1 MNEPT
6 IKAQQSRK
14 TFLPLL
20 LAVAGVLAGGSV
32 SQATTYYSADFS
44 SSKFT
49 NGYLGGFTNG
59 VTISLGQD
67 GWLQSGTSNTN
78 NPVTITNG
86 TAKLTP
92 TSTGAQTVFHTN
104 PITLTAPST
113 IYASF
118 DVNISNAHATGASFF
133 TFVGSAT
140 GGTNYGRLYLRR
152 PGGVAATSGFN
163 VGIKTGAAT
172 QVFGTTAFPFGAY
185 KIVVAYDANT
195 GTSNDAVAVYVN
207 PIGQNRSAWTNEISV
222 TTAEADPAGFASIT
236 LTGGAT
242 SGSTANTVSIS
253 KLITAD
259 SVSEALP
266 PPSVPISSAATAPGT
281 GGFTANWTASS
292 GATKYYLDVATDSG
306 FTSIVGVFNN
316 FDVGNV
322 TSYSVTGSFTGGTT
336 LYYRVRAYNSA
347 GSSANSATQIVG
359 ITAALLPTVSNGA
372 VDGTVTWTNGPGWT
386 PNNPISTNTATVTF
400 NGLLTGNLV
409 ANNDSTG
416 NFVLNAITNA
426 ISGTGS
432 LTYTGGTLQFVANG
446 STKPTLTFA
455 NTNLVQTFSNNIQVD
470 AELKVSQAGSTA
482 SNSIL
487 AGPISGVGGMNKSGN
502 GYVWITRSNNTFG
515 GIPTVGAGQLTV
527 VNLGNAGSPS
537 SLGTNGTI
545 SLGGG
550 TNTGTLRW
558 ESAASESSD
567 KEFNLVGS
575 TGGGTLEVRGTNNLL
590 TLSGSVNTG
599 TNTNSRTF
607 AIGGDGSAT
616 FNGVISGN
624 AALRVNGSK
633 DRTVILGNASNSFG
647 GQVTIDGNI
656 TGKSYKVQ
664 VASIGMSGSNSPLG
678 TNGTIHIGS
687 TVSNSFNFLVF
698 SSTVNSTTDKTIN
711 LAGSNAGHAL
721 IANKAAALLKFT
733 SLFTAT
739 GPGAKTLYVD
749 QDDVGGITELAG
761 SIPNSADGSAIA
773 LNKNGLGTLVL
784 SASNT
789 FTGGVTIKGGT
800 LKLANSQ
807 ALAGGDV
814 IIPTSGVGSCKLSV
828 NYSGQGSQLGVL
840 TLQPNAAATIDLGT
854 NSASSL
860 SFASATLSAS
870 ALLTIANSTK
880 GSLYITDTNSVP
892 LSQIK
897 SVENPTYLPDFT
909 TNGKLIF
916 VENAVTITDATGT
929 IDGLQ
934 AQINSTRAANAD
946 ALIKIQLKSGT
957 TYSVTA
963 NPLILDSNMCLTGGS
978 SSSIESA
985 NSSVTAT
992 SLVKINGSTI
1002 AINNLT
1008 LNGKNAP
1015 LYGIESAVGV
1025 SRINVDQVTVS
1036 GTGKDGIYLQGAGSA
1051 VFNNE
1056 MTVTR
1061 CRASN
1066 IPNGAGIHIKGST
1079 QVFCSD
1085 NLSQSNQ
1092 TGFMIET
1099 SQHGTFYRNQAISN
1113 TKGLSLQG
1121 ANWCKIADNVIQGGS
1136 TGIFTDSTSLNNFL
1150 VGNILR
1156 NCPQG
1161 LSLDGIGNTSYANSF
1176 GSGVG
1181 TNVVSTGGNFLFSAQ
1196 QLGVSD
1202 SGYFHPP
1209 TSTNLHNDPIV
1220 NGKARTDITT
1230 NAPSLSAIQTAYNA
1244 ARTSKPYDVIVLH
1257 LTAPEITGDSPLS
1270 LSSNTCVLLDGT
1282 IKLNPGISAFSAT
1295 NSTCVSISGGTING
1309 QNTTGRYGINLDQ
1322 CSRILIEGVTLRDF
1336 GDKNTRVS
1344 GSDVIKVGSC
1354 SNPVV
1359 ISSCTIDGGA
1369 SRGIWTISS
1378 SSVMA
1383 VGNTISN
1390 VNMDGIDFDSATLS
1404 SLLLRNT
1411 SQNNVRYGIF
1421 IEEGAQNNIAIGNTC
1436 STNEIGINLYSSYTS
1451 SVQRQTWHNGLFM
1464 NSVDSNLRG
1473 IRFGAATPSSTS
1485 ENFAFNNRIY
1495 GNSNNG
1501 IDAQNTGVDNY
1512 LSQNIF
1518 SGNAADFGDQTS
1530 AVSFNPPRVANST
1543 PVVTEQLNVLEN
1555 SINTNP
1561 NVPLASDSDGNLLT
1575 YSILSGSDAGKFQL
1589 DPVSGL
1595 LAFISAPDYETP
1607 TDVGGVRAGDN
1618 IYNLTVQVS
1627 DGTEVVTKNIAV
1639 TVQDVVEN
1647 HAPIGIA
1654 LTPST
1659 ISENNALSAQ
1669 AGVFSTTDTDVGNT
1683 FTYTLVTGT
1692 GGDDNASFS
1701 IIGANLVAATVFNYE
1716 TKNSYSLRVRTTD
1729 QGGLFFEQSF
1739 VISVSNLIDSPA
1751 EYKAAWLSTNQL
1763 STNSIWTDDPNKVGY
1778 SLATAYAF
1786 GLSPSVSG
1794 GKPVTITTSS
1804 NNSVKI
1810 LYLQNTNTN
1819 NGVSYAVKGG
1829 VNLATGLLE
1838 SIPATMSTN
1847 QPTNRPTGY
1856 AQYEATYSGG
1866 TNTRG
1871 FLKVQAVVP

>member
-1 MNEPT
+1 MSVKNNRST
-6 IKAQQSRK
+6 FRFAVCTLRK
-14 TFLPLL
+14 SLLPLV
-20 LAVAGVLAGGSV
+20 VAMVGVLTAGSDGW
-32 SQATTYYSADFS
+32 ATLYATYDFS
-44 SSKFT
+44 GSYT
-49 NGYLGGFTNG
+49 NGYLVGQNGWNQAGSNTNGPIVVTNGSVKLQGVSSNPLSAYNNFTNSSATNNVLQTTENFYYALQNFTVKNTYNGGQG
-59 VTISLGQD
+59 VIALYSNTTG
-67 GWLQSGTSNTN
+67 SGTSYARLY
-78 NPVTITNG
+78 VRRDG
-86 TAKLTP
+86 GS
-92 TSTGAQTVFHTN
+92 TSTTTTNYNLGISCAGAAAV
-104 PITLTAPST
+104 
-113 IYASF
+113 Y
-118 DVNISNAHATGASFF
+118 
-133 TFVGSAT
+133 
-140 GGTNYGRLYLRR
+140 GTN
-152 PGGVAATSGFN
+152 AIAFN
-163 VGIKTGAAT
+163 ASSKV
-172 QVFGTTAFPFGAY
+172 
-185 KIVVAYDANT
+185 VVAYNQS
-195 GTSNDAVAVYVN
+195 SNLVSVYVN
-207 PIGQNRSAWTNEISV
+207 PQGQ
-222 TTAEADPAGFASIT
+222 DPASWGVAEVTQSGIIDTNGLKSFVLQQGQISSGTFNQVFISRI
-236 LTGGAT
+236 LV
-242 SGSTANTVSIS
+242 GSTAAEVLS
-253 KLITAD
+253 A
-259 SVSEALP
+259 
-266 PPSVPISSAATAPGT
+266 PSVDTYTVVNSSSA
-281 GGFTANWTASS
+281 
-292 GATKYYLDVATDSG
+292 
-306 FTSIVGVFNN
+306 
-316 FDVGNV
+316 
-322 TSYSVTGSFTGGTT
+322 
-336 LYYRVRAYNSA
+336 
-347 GSSANSATQIVG
+347 
-359 ITAALLPTVSNGA
+359 
-372 VDGTVTWTNGPGWT
+372 GTVVWSSNTNWV
-386 PNNPISTNTATVTF
+386 PNSPISTNKTTVLF
-400 NGLLTGNLV
+400 NGNLSGDLLVT
-409 ANNDSTG
+409 NNSPG
-416 NFVLNAITNA
+416 NFVLNGLTND

-432 LTYTGGTLQFVANG
+432 LTYVGGTLQFAANG
-446 STKPTLTFA
+446 TTNPALCFA
-455 NTNLVQTFSNNIQVD
+455 NNTQVQTFSNDIQVD
-470 AELKVSQAGSTA
+470 ADLKIVQAGSTL
-482 SNSIL
+482 SNSFVS
-487 AGPISGVGGMNKSGN
+487 GVISGVGGINKSGK
-502 GYVWITRSNNTFG
+502 GYAWITRSNNTFG

-537 SLGTNGTI
+537 SLGTNGAI

-550 TNTGTLRW
+550 SEPGTLRW
-558 ESAASESSD
+558 GDSVSGSESSD
-567 KEFNLVGS
+567 KAINLVGS

-599 TNTNSRTF
+599 TNTNSRAFT
-607 AIGGDGSAT
+607 IGGDGSAT

-633 DRTVILGNASNSFG
+633 NRTVILGNASNSFG

-656 TGKSYKVQ
+656 ISVSYKVQ

-678 TNGTIHIGS
+678 TNGTINIGS
-687 TVSNSFNFLVF
+687 TVSGSYNFLVF
-698 SSTVNSTTDKTIN
+698 SNTVNSTTDKTIN
-711 LAGSNAGHAL
+711 LAGSNGGHAC

-733 SLFTAT
+733 SPFTAT

-749 QDDVGGITELAG
+749 QDDVGGITEVAG

-784 SASNT
+784 SASNA

-800 LKLANSQ
+800 LKLANIQ

-814 IIPTSGVGSCKLSV
+814 IIPTNGVGSCKLSV
-828 NYSGQGSQLGVL
+828 NYSGQGSQLGGL

-880 GSLYITDTNSVP
+880 GSLYITNTNGVP

-897 SVENPTYLPDFT
+897 SVENPTYLADFT

-916 VENAVTITDATGT
+916 VENAVTITDATGS
-929 IDGLQ
+929 IEGLQ
-934 AQINSTRAANAD
+934 TQINNARTNNPT
-946 ALIKIQLKSGT
+946 ALIKIQLKPGT
-957 TYSVTA
+957 TYSVTTL
-963 NPLILDSNMCLTGGS
+963 PLVLDSNMCLTGGS

-985 NSSVTAT
+985 NSSATAT
-992 SLVKINGSTI
+992 SLVKINGSSV

-1008 LNGKNAP
+1008 LNGKNAL